1 MIARQAILWTL
12 VALSV
17 AMASCTSN
25 DAGGEDVAE
34 HRLLASLDDLIDGA
48 WELRVDRA
56 WNGAD
61 GNIAVPSDQF
71 TEADYQP
78 VSPGSTYPIEV
89 RDQAA
94 RVSVGSA
101 PLNGSRTTETE
112 ESVVYDLS
120 EGTFA
125 GGRFVVWADN
135 QGLQAELTIYGSG
148 RPIVK
153 SERGN
158 LVLKR

>member
-1 MIARQAILWTL
+1 MIARPAIVWTL

-17 AMASCTSN
+17 ALASCTS
-25 DAGGEDVAE
+25 DGPGGEDAAE
-34 HRLLASLDDLIDGA
+34 HRPLASLDDFIDGA

-56 WNGAD
+56 WNGVD
-61 GNIAVPSDQF
+61 GNIAFPSDQF

-78 VSPGSTYPIEV
+78 VSPGSTYPIV
-89 RDQAA
+89 VSDQAA
-94 RVSVGSA
+94 RVSIGSP
-101 PLNGSRTTETE
+101 PLKGRRTAETE
-112 ESVVYDLS
+112 ESIIYDLS

-125 GGRFVVWADN
+125 GGRFVVWAGN

-158 LVLKR
+158 LTIRQ